1 MAATHDWGHFRHE
14 IAELPTGELH
24 YHRAGTGR
32 PLVYCH
38 SAGGPRPSRVLF
50 GLAERREV
58 FALVQP
64 GFDGTPRHPG
74 VTEIG
79 GLIELAA
86 GFMKSRFDGPVD
98 VMGESFGGWI
108 ALRLAARHPELVD
121 RLVLEAPAGLRDH
134 PPEGPIRIFAHEATA
149 PPPSVHEEANVA
161 SARSYESGRYD
172 PELAESL
179 GRIVAP
185 TLVLYGTEDNLLP
198 EYAVRRVEEG
208 LPNARLVLIAGAGHG
223 LEYDAPDRVLALV
236 REFLDRG
243 AAAVQATPA
252 TEAI

>member
-14 IAELPTGELH
+14 TADLATGLLH
-24 YHRAGTGR
+24 YHRGGRGR

-38 SAGGPRPSRVLF
+38 SAGGPRPSPVVF
-50 GLAERREV
+50 GLAARREI

-64 GFDGTPRHPG
+64 GFDGTARHEK

-79 GLIELAA
+79 GLVELVA
-86 GFMKSRFDGPVD
+86 GFVRSRFDGPVD
-98 VMGESFGGWI
+98 LMGESFGGWI

-161 SARSYESGRYD
+161 TARSYEAGRYD
-172 PELAESL
+172 PELAARL
-179 GRIVAP
+179 GRIATP
-185 TLVLYGTEDNLLP
+185 TLVLYGTEDELLP

-208 LPNARLVLIAGAGHG
+208 MPNARLVLIEGAGHG

-236 REFLDRG
+236 TEFLDRG
-243 AAAVQATPA
+243 SPAAQPAPA